1 MKDSQRSL
9 VLSQLRMASEVWQG
23 VTKDPMPSDR
33 WLARY
38 FYQNRKKV
46 GSRDRKF
53 LSETIY
59 AIFRHKSFL
68 EAWVEKARPRPVM
81 SDTEKA
87 ECLCLFAAAKEGLVT
102 KEDFCNIFRQ
112 KEKVYAALREHLLPE
127 DAGPK
132 SKEEMMALLYSF
144 PLWLVQ
150 RWVEVFGVHETE
162 RLLGFFQQRPLL
174 VLRAN
179 TLKISRKKLVDMFRR
194 YGVEANQ
201 TVRSYFGLILQERRN
216 VFDTPA
222 FRDGWFEVQDEG
234 SQLVCQTMDPQ
245 PGETIW
251 DVCAGGGGK
260 SLLLAAMMENKG
272 RIVATDLRSY
282 KLEELKKRAKRAGV
296 FNVFPAE
303 LERMAELKLAR
314 RGFDRI
320 LVDSPCSGTGTLGRN
335 PDAKWKLAPSWFE
348 ALPREQLSILEKA
361 LPYLAKHGKLY
372 YATCSVEAAENEDVA
387 AAFLAA
393 HPDLEAVPCGE
404 AEEKFFKLWPPES
417 GTDGFFLAV
426 FKYTGQEPTEGK
438 KTWKKK

>member
-1 MKDSQRSL
+1 MKDSQRRL
-9 VLSQLRMASEVWQG
+9 LFSQLRMATEVWQG
-23 VTKDPMPSDR
+23 VEKDAMPSDR

-53 LSETIY
+53 LSETIF

-68 EAWVEKARPRPVM
+68 EAWVEKAKPRPIM
-81 SDTEKA
+81 TDGERA
-87 ECLCLFAAAKEGLVT
+87 ECLCLYAAAKEGLIS
-102 KEDFCNIFRQ
+102 KEDFREFFKQ
-112 KEKVYAALREHLLPE
+112 SEKVYAALQEHLLPE
-127 DAGPK
+127 GGSK

-144 PLWLVQ
+144 PLWLVHH
-150 RWVEVFGVHETE
+150 WVEVFGVQETE
-162 RLLGFFQQRPLL
+162 RLIGFFQQRPLL

-194 YGVEANQ
+194 FGVEANQ
-201 TVRSYFGLILQERRN
+201 TILSYFGLILQERRN
-216 VFDTPA
+216 VFDTQA

-234 SQLVCQTMDPQ
+234 SQMVCQKMDPQ
-245 PGETIW
+245 PGESVW

-296 FNVFPAE
+296 FNIFPAE
-303 LERMAELKLAR
+303 LDRMAELKLAQ

-320 LVDSPCSGTGTLGRN
+320 LVDAPCSGTGTLGRN

-348 ALPREQLSILEKA
+348 ALPKEQLAILEKA
-361 LPYLAKHGKLY
+361 LPYLAEGGRLY
-372 YATCSVEAAENEDVA
+372 YATCSVEAAENEEVA
-387 AAFLAA
+387 KAFLAA
-393 HPDLEAVPCGE
+393 HPELETVPCGE
-404 AEEKFFKLWPPES
+404 AGETFFKLWPPES

-426 FKYTGQEPTEGK
+426 FKKINEAPKAEN
-438 KTWKKK
+438 KTWKKR

>member
-1 MKDSQRSL
+1 MKDNQRRL
-9 VLSQLRMASEVWQG
+9 IFSQLRMAAEVWQG
-23 VTKDPMPSDR
+23 VEKDPMPSDR

-68 EAWVEKARPRPVM
+68 EAWVEKAKPRPVM
-81 SDTEKA
+81 GELEKA
-87 ECLCLFAAAKEGLVT
+87 ECLCLYAAAKEGLIG
-102 KEDFCNIFRQ
+102 KEDFCEIFKQ
-112 KEKVYAALREHLLPE
+112 SAKVYAALREHLLPE
-127 DAGPK
+127 GGGPK

-144 PLWLVQ
+144 PLWLVH
-150 RWVEVFGVHETE
+150 RWAEAFGVLETE
-162 RLLGFFQQRPLL
+162 RLIGFFQQRPLL

-179 TLKISRKKLVDMFRR
+179 TLKISRKRLVDLFRR
-194 YGVEANQ
+194 MDVEANP
-201 TVRSYFGLILQERRN
+201 TILSYFGLILQERRN

-234 SQLVCQTMDPQ
+234 SQMVCQKMDPR
-245 PGETIW
+245 PGESIW

-296 FNVFPAE
+296 FNIFPAE
-303 LERMAELKLAR
+303 LDRMADLKLAQ

-320 LVDSPCSGTGTLGRN
+320 LVDAPCSGTGTLGRN
-335 PDAKWKLAPSWFE
+335 PDAKWKLASAWFE
-348 ALPREQLSILEKA
+348 ALPKEQLAILEKA
-361 LPYLAKHGKLY
+361 LPYLAEHGKLY
-372 YATCSVEAAENEDVA
+372 YATCSVEAAENEEIVKT
-387 AAFLAA
+387 FLSA
-393 HPDLEAVPCGE
+393 HLELEIVPCGE
-404 AEEKFFKLWPPES
+404 AGEKFFKLWPPES

-426 FKYTGQEPTEGK
+426 FKKINEGPKEGK
-438 KTWKKK
+438 KTWKKR

>member
-1 MKDSQRSL
+1 MKDSQRRL
-9 VLSQLRMASEVWQG
+9 VFSQLRMATEVWQG
-23 VTKDPMPSDR
+23 VVKDPMPSDR

-68 EAWVEKARPRPVM
+68 EAWVEKAKPRPIM
-81 SDTEKA
+81 SDLERA
-87 ECLCLFAAAKEGLVT
+87 ESLCLYAAAKEGLIT
-102 KEDFCNIFRQ
+102 RDDFREFFKQ
-112 KEKVYAALREHLLPE
+112 GEKVYAALQEHLLPE
-127 DAGPK
+127 GEGPK

-144 PLWLVQ
+144 PLWLVHH
-150 RWVEVFGVHETE
+150 WVEVFGVVETE
-162 RLLGFFQQRPLL
+162 RLVAFFQQRPLL

-194 YGVEANQ
+194 LGVEANQ
-201 TVRSYFGLILQERRN
+201 TTRSYFGLMLQERRN

-234 SQLVCQTMDPQ
+234 SQMVCQIMDPQ
-245 PGETIW
+245 PGESIW

-296 FNVFPAE
+296 FNIFPAE
-303 LERMAELKLAR
+303 LDRMADLKLAQ
-314 RGFDRI
+314 RGFERI
-320 LVDSPCSGTGTLGRN
+320 LVDAPCSGTGTLGRN
-335 PDAKWKLAPSWFE
+335 PDAKWKLAPAWFE
-348 ALPREQLSILEKA
+348 ALPKEQLAILEKA
-361 LPYLAKHGKLY
+361 LPYLAENGKLY
-372 YATCSVEAAENEDVA
+372 YATCSVEAAENESVA
-387 AAFLAA
+387 QAFLAA
-393 HPDLEAVPCGE
+393 HPELEIVPCGE
-404 AEEKFFKLWPPES
+404 AGETFFKLWPPES

-426 FKYTGQEPTEGK
+426 FKKINEGPK
-438 KTWKKK
+438 VENKTWKKR

>member
-1 MKDSQRSL
+1 
-9 VLSQLRMASEVWQG
+9 MATEVWQG
-23 VTKDPMPSDR
+23 VVKDPMPSDR

-53 LSETIY
+53 LSETIF
-59 AIFRHKSFL
+59 AIFRHRSFL
-68 EAWVEKARPRPVM
+68 EAWVEKAKPRPIM
-81 SDTEKA
+81 SDLEKA
-87 ECLCLFAAAKEGLVT
+87 ESLCLYAAAKERLVT
-102 KEDFCNIFRQ
+102 REDFCEFFKQ
-112 KEKVYAALREHLLPE
+112 SAKVYASLQEHLLPE
-127 DAGPK
+127 GEGPK
-132 SKEEMMALLYSF
+132 SKEEMIALLYSF
-144 PLWLVQ
+144 PLWLVKH
-150 RWVEVFGVHETE
+150 WMEVFGVHETE
-162 RLLGFFQQRPLL
+162 RLVAFFQQRPLL

-194 YGVEANQ
+194 FGVEANQ
-201 TVRSYFGLILQERRN
+201 TVKSYFGLILQERRN
-216 VFDTPA
+216 VFDTQA

-234 SQLVCQTMDPQ
+234 SQLVCQKMDPQ

-303 LERMAELKLAR
+303 LDRMQELKLVQ

-320 LVDSPCSGTGTLGRN
+320 LVDAPCSGTGTLGRN
-335 PDAKWKLAPSWFE
+335 PDAKWKLAPAWFE
-348 ALPREQLSILEKA
+348 ALPKEQLAILEKA
-361 LPYLAKHGKLY
+361 LPYLAENGRLY
-372 YATCSVEAAENEDVA
+372 YATCSVEAAENEEVA
-387 AAFLAA
+387 KAFLAA
-393 HPDLEAVPCGE
+393 HPELEAVPCGD
-404 AEEKFFKLWPPES
+404 AGEKFFKLWPPES

-426 FKYTGQEPTEGK
+426 FKKINEGEK
-438 KTWKKK
+438 VRIKTWKKR

>member
-1 MKDSQRSL
+1 MKDSQRRL
-9 VLSQLRMASEVWQG
+9 LFSQLRMATEAWQG
-23 VTKDPMPSDR
+23 AVKDPMPSDR

-68 EAWVEKARPRPVM
+68 EAWVEKAKLRPIMTDVER
-81 SDTEKA
+81 A
-87 ECLCLFAAAKEGLVT
+87 ESLCLYAAAKEGLVS
-102 KEDFCNIFRQ
+102 KEDFRGFFKQ
-112 KEKVYAALREHLLPE
+112 SEKVYAALQEHLLPE
-127 DAGPK
+127 ESGPK

-144 PLWLVQ
+144 PLWLIQ
-150 RWVEVFGVHETE
+150 RWTGVFGVHETE
-162 RLLGFFQQRPLL
+162 RLVAFFQQRPLL

-194 YGVEANQ
+194 FGVEANQ
-201 TVRSYFGLILQERRN
+201 TVKSYFGLILQERRN

-234 SQLVCQTMDPQ
+234 SQLVCQKMDPQ

-282 KLEELKKRAKRAGV
+282 KLEELKKRAKRAGI

-303 LERMAELKLAR
+303 LERMQELKLAQ

-320 LVDSPCSGTGTLGRN
+320 LVDAPCSGTGTLGRN
-335 PDAKWKLAPSWFE
+335 PDAKWKLAPAWFE
-348 ALPREQLSILEKA
+348 ALPKEQLGILEKA
-361 LPYLAKHGKLY
+361 LPYLADHGKLY
-372 YATCSVEAAENEDVA
+372 YATCSIEAAENEEVA
-387 AAFLAA
+387 KAFLAA
-393 HPDLEAVPCGE
+393 HPDLEIVPVGDE
-404 AEEKFFKLWPPES
+404 GEKFFKLWPPES

-426 FKYTGQEPTEGK
+426 FKKINEGQKTGA
-438 KTWKKK
+438 KTWKKR

>member
-1 MKDSQRSL
+1 MKDNQRSL
-9 VLSQLRMASEVWQG
+9 ILSQLRMASEVWQG
-23 VTKDPMPSDR
+23 VIKDPMPADR

-68 EAWVEKARPRPVM
+68 EAWVDKARPRPVM
-81 SDTEKA
+81 SDIEKA
-87 ECLCLFAAAKEGLVT
+87 ECLCLFGAAKEGLVT
-102 KEDFCNIFRQ
+102 KEDFRNIFQQ

-127 DAGPK
+127 GEGPK

-150 RWVEVFGVHETE
+150 RWVGVFGVHETE

-216 VFDTPA
+216 VFDTQA

-234 SQLVCQTMDPQ
+234 SQMVCQTMDPQ

-303 LERMAELKLAR
+303 LERMGELKLAA

-348 ALPREQLSILEKA
+348 ALPKEQLSILEKA
-361 LPYLAKHGKLY
+361 LPYLAKRGRLY
-372 YATCSVEAAENEDVA
+372 YATCSIEAAENEGVA

-393 HPDLEAVPCGE
+393 HPELESVSCGE
-404 AEEKFFKLWPPES
+404 AGEKFFKLWPPES

-426 FKYTGQEPTEGK
+426 FKFKGQEPTEGK
-438 KTWKKK
+438 KTWKKR

>member
-1 MKDSQRSL
+1 MKDSQRRL
-9 VLSQLRMASEVWQG
+9 LFSQLRMATEVWQG
-23 VTKDPMPSDR
+23 VEKDPMPSDR

-53 LSETIY
+53 LSETVY

-68 EAWVEKARPRPVM
+68 EAWVEKAKPRPIM
-81 SDTEKA
+81 SDLEKA
-87 ECLCLFAAAKEGLVT
+87 ECLCLYAAAKEGLIG
-102 KEDFCNIFRQ
+102 KEDFREFFKQ
-112 KEKVYAALREHLLPE
+112 SEKVYAALREHLLPE
-127 DAGPK
+127 GEGPK

-144 PLWLVQ
+144 PLWLVR
-150 RWVEVFGVHETE
+150 RWVEVFGVQETE
-162 RLLGFFQQRPLL
+162 RLIGFFQQRPLL

-194 YGVEANQ
+194 FGVEANQ
-201 TVRSYFGLILQERRN
+201 TTMSYFGLILQERRN

-234 SQLVCQTMDPQ
+234 SQMVCQKMDPQ
-245 PGETIW
+245 PGESIW

-296 FNVFPAE
+296 FNIFPAE
-303 LERMAELKLAR
+303 LERMADLKLAQK
-314 RGFDRI
+314 GFDRI
-320 LVDSPCSGTGTLGRN
+320 LVDAPCSGTGTLGRN

-348 ALPREQLSILEKA
+348 ALPKEQLAILEKA
-361 LPYLAKHGKLY
+361 LPYLAENGRLY

-387 AAFLAA
+387 KTFLAA
-393 HPDLEAVPCGE
+393 HPELEIVPCGDPGE
-404 AEEKFFKLWPPES
+404 IFFKLWPPES

-426 FKYTGQEPTEGK
+426 FKKINEGQKAGN
-438 KTWKKK
+438 KTWKKR

>member
-9 VLSQLRMASEVWQG
+9 ILSQLRMATEVWQG
-23 VTKDPMPSDR
+23 VIKDPMPSDR

-68 EAWVEKARPRPVM
+68 EAWVEKAKPRPIM
-81 SDTEKA
+81 SDVEKA

-102 KEDFCNIFRQ
+102 KEDFRNVFLQ

-127 DAGPK
+127 DEGPK

-150 RWVEVFGVHETE
+150 RWVGVFGVHETE

-234 SQLVCQTMDPQ
+234 SQMVCQTMDPQ

-272 RIVATDLRSY
+272 RIVATDLRAY

-303 LERMAELKLAR
+303 LDRMGDLKLAL

-348 ALPREQLSILEKA
+348 TLPKEQLSILEKA

-372 YATCSVEAAENEDVA
+372 YATCSVEAAENENVA

-393 HPDLEAVPCGE
+393 HPELESVPCGE
-404 AEEKFFKLWPPES
+404 AGEKFFKLWPPES

-426 FKYTGQEPTEGK
+426 FKYTGQETTGEK

>member
-1 MKDSQRSL
+1 MKDSQRRL
-9 VLSQLRMASEVWQG
+9 VFSQLRMAAEVWQG
-23 VTKDPMPSDR
+23 VVKDPIPADR

-68 EAWVEKARPRPVM
+68 EAWVEKTRRRILN
-81 SDTEKA
+81 DGEKA
-87 ECLCLFAAAKEGLVT
+87 ECLCLYAAAKEGFVSR
-102 KEDFCNIFRQ
+102 EDFREFFQ
-112 KEKVYAALREHLLPE
+112 QSEKLYAALQEHLLPE
-127 DAGPK
+127 GKEPK

-144 PLWLVQ
+144 PLWLVHH
-150 RWVEVFGVHETE
+150 WVEMFGVQETE
-162 RLLGFFQQRPLL
+162 RLIGFFQQRPLL

-194 YGVEANQ
+194 LGVEANS
-201 TVRSYFGLILQERRN
+201 TVMSYFGLILRERRN

-234 SQLVCQTMDPQ
+234 SQMVCQKMDPQ
-245 PGETIW
+245 PGESIW

-260 SLLLAAMMENKG
+260 SLLLAMMMENKG

-296 FNVFPAE
+296 FNIFPAE
-303 LERMAELKLAR
+303 LDRMEDLKLAQ

-320 LVDSPCSGTGTLGRN
+320 LVDAPCSGTGTLGRN
-335 PDAKWKLAPSWFE
+335 PDAKWRLTPAWFE
-348 ALPREQLSILEKA
+348 ALPKEQLAILERA
-361 LPYLAKHGKLY
+361 LPYLAGNGRLY
-372 YATCSVEAAENEDVA
+372 YATCSVEAAENEEVA
-387 AAFLAA
+387 NAFLAA
-393 HPDLEAVPCGE
+393 HSELEIVPCGE
-404 AEEKFFKLWPPES
+404 AGEAFFKLWPPMT

-426 FKYTGQEPTEGK
+426 FKKNNGSQKAEN
-438 KTWKKK
+438 KTWKKR